1 MRYSR
6 VMEFLKYKGWITWML
21 PIAGNKQK
29 EEEEKMRYSRVM
41 EFLITWSWKQTE
53 GEGRKEDKILQG
65 NGVPEI

>member
-29 EEEEKMRYSRVM
+29 EEEEKKMRYSRVM
-41 EFLITWSWKQTE
+41 EFLKHKGWIT
-53 GEGRKEDKILQG
+53 
-65 NGVPEI
+65 